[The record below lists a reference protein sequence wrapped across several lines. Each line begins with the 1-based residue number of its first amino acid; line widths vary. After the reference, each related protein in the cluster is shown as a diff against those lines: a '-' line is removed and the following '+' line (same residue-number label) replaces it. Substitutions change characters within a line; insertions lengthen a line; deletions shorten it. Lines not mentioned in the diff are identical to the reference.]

1 MSSDRRRDANR
12 VNAKSSTG
20 PKTAAGKTRAAQNA
34 LRHGLNVSVYADPA
48 LAPGVETMAHKIAGS
63 RADAEALERARRIA
77 EAQVDLNRV
86 RAHRRNMIAPTL
98 ADPDYQ
104 PVRALRQKLRLMK
117 LIHRFERIR
126 KVPSYI
132 AEMANLE
139 PLEGDD
145 KVIAILADRAREL
158 EVLDRYERRALSRRK
173 SAIRNFDAMRGA
185 CPPKVVIASNWKAR
199 AI

>member
-1 MSSDRRRDANR
+1 
-12 VNAKSSTG
+12 
-20 PKTAAGKTRAAQNA
+20 
-34 LRHGLNVSVYADPA
+34 
-48 LAPGVETMAHKIAGS
+48 
-63 RADAEALERARRIA
+63 
-77 EAQVDLNRV
+77 
-86 RAHRRNMIAPTL
+86 
-98 ADPDYQ
+98 
-104 PVRALRQKLRLMK
+104 MK

-126 KVPSYI
+126 RVPIDI
-132 AEMANLE
+132 AETANLE

-185 CPPKVVIASNWKAR
+185 CRPKVAIASNWKAR